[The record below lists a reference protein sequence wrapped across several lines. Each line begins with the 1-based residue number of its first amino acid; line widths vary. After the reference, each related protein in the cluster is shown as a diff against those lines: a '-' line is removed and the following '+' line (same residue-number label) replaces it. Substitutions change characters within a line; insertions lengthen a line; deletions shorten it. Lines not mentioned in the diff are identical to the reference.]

1 MRANSS
7 AWSAAEAVAGG
18 RRRAWFR
25 RLLPVAVA
33 MLAALPFL
41 PALNGGFLNWD
52 DAPNFLTNE
61 GFRGL
66 GPTQI
71 RWMLTSTLMGHW
83 IPLTW
88 LTFGINYAIG
98 GLDPFGYHLGNL
110 LLHGVNASLVYLVGR
125 RLLIAGSGTPGNGAR
140 PEVTAGAFLAA
151 LIFAVHPLR
160 AESVAW
166 ITGRRDLLCAT
177 FSLATVLIYL
187 RAVCGRSPLR
197 GATQLLVLG
206 SLAAALASKAT
217 AMAVPLLLLLMDV
230 YPLRRAGLGWR
241 RLLGEK
247 TGLLALAGLGG
258 LVALWAVHRGAT
270 FTPWAAY
277 GADERLAMLGYSLWL
292 YPAAWVWPVGLSPLY
307 ELPARVSLL
316 DARFAW
322 PAMGVVALSASLIAL
337 RRRVPGVLAA
347 WVCSALVLFPVA
359 GVVHAGFQLAHDR
372 YSYLSGVGLAML
384 PGAALA
390 WVLRQAAAGRV
401 GRWVAGCALGAAIL
415 VAVGL
420 GTAAWRQS
428 AIWHDSET
436 LWRWA
441 VAGDPGCAICRNNL
455 ADAIMR
461 SGWQTPARLAEAEA
475 HLRAAIAQRPSYP
488 NPYNLLGTVLAGTGQ
503 YQEAEQTFRRLIAL
517 APGLDAGYVQ
527 LGRLYLVTERYEDA
541 VPNLRRGLVTPVPP
555 ADVRR
560 DLARALAGQAVV
572 LGRSG
577 RGQESNAVLDEAVAL
592 APADPVVQ
600 ASVQASRAHPPPRLR

>member
-7 AWSAAEAVAGG
+7 AWSAAETVGRG
-18 RRRAWFR
+18 RRRARFR
-25 RLLPVAVA
+25 RLLPIAVAV
-33 MLAALPFL
+33 LAALPFL

-88 LTFGINYAIG
+88 FTFGINYAIG

-125 RLLIAGSGTPGNGAR
+125 RLLI
-140 PEVTAGAFLAA
+140 
-151 LIFAVHPLR
+151 
-160 AESVAW
+160 
-166 ITGRRDLLCAT
+166 TGRRDLLCTT
-177 FSLATVLIYL
+177 FSLATVLMYL
-187 RAVCGRSPLR
+187 RAVSGRSLLR
-197 GATQLLVLG
+197 GTTQLVVVG
-206 SLAAALASKAT
+206 SLAAALTSKAT

-277 GADERLAMLGYSLWL
+277 GADERLAMLGYSLWF

-347 WVCSALVLFPVA
+347 WVCSALVLLPVA
-359 GVVHAGFQLAHDR
+359 GLVHAGFQLAHDR

-441 VAGDPGCAICRNNL
+441 VASDPGCAICRNNL

-488 NPYNLLGTVLAGTGQ
+488 NPYNLLGSVLAGTGQ
-503 YQEAEQTFRRLIAL
+503 YQEAEHTFRRLIAL

-577 RGQESNAVLDEAVAL
+577 RGRESNAVLSEAVAL